1 MICGYVTFKNREIR
15 IIMNDLEKLRKKALR
30 LADSPGVYI
39 MKDIKNKV
47 IYVGKAKVLKNR
59 VVSYFRDISSQNE
72 KVRKMVE
79 NVADFE
85 FEALVLE
92 GKYKIWIF

>member
-1 MICGYVTFKNREIR
+1 MITIFENLEIG
-15 IIMNDLEKLRKKALR
+15 IIMNTLEKLRKKALR

-79 NVADFE
+79 HVEDFD
-85 FEALVLE
+85 FILTDS
-92 GKYKIWIF
+92 